1 MRKFKYRN
9 WHIARALKK
18 CLLLSG
24 CKVLRCVAKKQV
36 DFCGSVVGFVLGG
49 NRAIHSEGLKG
60 RGRAN

>member
-9 WHIARALKK
+9 WHTARAFKK
-18 CLLLSG
+18 CLLLFG
-24 CKVLRCVAKKQV
+24 CKVLWCVAEKQA